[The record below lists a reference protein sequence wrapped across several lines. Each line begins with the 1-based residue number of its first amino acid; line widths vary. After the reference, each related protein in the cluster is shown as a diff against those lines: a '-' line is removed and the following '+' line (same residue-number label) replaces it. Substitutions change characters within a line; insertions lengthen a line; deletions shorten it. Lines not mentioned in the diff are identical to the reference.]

1 MKLPRRRFLNW
12 PRAPPAPGRAANR
25 KRAHCDLVVARRRA
39 DLGAGGVLVGAEPA
53 RRLRPRRGLRALAQ
67 IFPGSANWVWSD
79 WEPLG
84 GVLNS
89 PPAAVSWGE
98 GRIDVF
104 VRGTDRALW
113 HKWFTDNEWSDWELL
128 GGVLNFGPAVASWG
142 PGRLDVFARGTDN
155 TIFQRTFAANNWL
168 DWTRVPDPSP
178 ALTVALPGI
187 TAVAWP
193 DTIELFTWA
202 QSRHLPT
209 STSSTRPTAP
219 AAGRTCSPSGTSS
232 PSPPRRPRPAPRWLW
247 PPGAT
252 IIRCSIGSCAAPTAR
267 WRTARA
273 LACGGDVSSRKRF
286 GPASRGGFLT
296 SGPAAVASRDRI
308 DVIVRGGDNALWHM
322 WLRSEAG

>member
-1 MKLPRRRFLNW
+1 MKLPRRRFLQLAAGAAALPAVPPTASGQIATW
-12 PRAPPAPGRAANR
+12 WSLGGGLTSAPAVCSWGPNR
-25 KRAHCDLVVARRRA
+25 LDVFARGEDFALWHKYSPDL
-39 DLGAGGVLVGAEPA
+39 
-53 RRLRPRRGLRALAQ
+53 Q
-67 IFPGSANWVWSD
+67 NWVWSD

-113 HKWFTDNEWSDWELL
+113 HKWFTDNEWSDWESL

-202 QSRHLPT
+202 QSPPSANVYLVHKTYCAGRWKDMFPLGDIFAVPAAPAST
-209 STSSTRPTAP
+209 STS
-219 AAGRTCSPSGTSS
+219 
-232 PSPPRRPRPAPRWLW
+232 L
-247 PPGAT
+247 
-252 IIRCSIGSCAAPTAR
+252 
-267 WRTARA
+267 
-273 LACGGDVSSRKRF
+273 
-286 GPASRGGFLT
+286 
-296 SGPAAVASRDRI
+296 AVASWRNNYPVLDWFMRGA
-308 DVIVRGGDNALWHM
+308 DSTLAHWSSPRKVVRPEVCL
-322 WLRSEAG
+322 LT